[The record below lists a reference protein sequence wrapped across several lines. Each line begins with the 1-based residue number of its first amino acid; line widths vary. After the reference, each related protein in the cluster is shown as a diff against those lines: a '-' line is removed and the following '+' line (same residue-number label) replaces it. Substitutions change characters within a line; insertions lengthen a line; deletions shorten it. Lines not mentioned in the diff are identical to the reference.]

1 MKTGIF
7 FSMSKP
13 SHHLSQYVSTLHF
26 FLLTFIL
33 SWLIWIPLTLSHFN
47 IGPFKISEDLS
58 SIIRLLGVLMPMVS
72 ALLLTAIY
80 GGRPAVRNLFTRLKI
95 WRVGWKWWI
104 AVVFVFPALL
114 ILAGVTY
121 NLFNGQPFIS
131 LLPITVTVLL
141 SNIIFLTI
149 ASLGEEIGWR
159 GVALPALLQRY
170 SPLTAS
176 AILGIVWATWHLPF
190 WILIDTLSQYGAGY
204 FVLNYIFIVPTTF
217 YITWVFINSKGSLL
231 LPVVLHLVFN
241 IINVTIFPVTSTT
254 NSFAVFVGLQL
265 VLMLVIILK
274 LRKENGIKYEDSITQ
289 F

>member
-1 MKTGIF
+1 
-7 FSMSKP
+7 MSKP
-13 SHHLSQYVSTLHF
+13 SHQSSEYIPPLRF

-58 SIIRLLGVLMPMVS
+58 IIVRLLGVIMPMVS
-72 ALLLTAIY
+72 ALLLTIIY
-80 GGRPAVRNLFTRLKI
+80 GGRLAVRNLLSRLKI
-95 WRVGWKWWI
+95 WRVSWKWWI
-104 AVVFVFPALL
+104 AVVSVFPALL
-114 ILAGVTY
+114 IFAGVLY
-121 NLFNGQPFIS
+121 NLFSNQPPIS
-131 LLPITVTVLL
+131 LLPITAAVLL
-141 SNIIFLTI
+141 VNIIFLTI

-190 WILIDTLSQYGAGY
+190 WVLIDTLSQYGLGY

-217 YITWVFINSKGSLL
+217 FITWIFINSKGSLL

-241 IINVTIFPVTSTT
+241 IVNVAIFPVTNTT
-254 NSFAVFVGLQL
+254 DSFAVFVGLQL
-265 VLMLVIILK
+265 ILMLAIILK
-274 LRKENGIKYEDSITQ
+274 LRKKNSSGITISKE
-289 F
+289 

>member
-1 MKTGIF
+1 
-7 FSMSKP
+7 MSKP
-13 SHHLSQYVSTLHF
+13 SHPSSQSVTPLRF

-80 GGRPAVRNLFTRLKI
+80 GGRPAIRNLLSRLKI

-104 AVVFVFPALL
+104 AVVLVFPALL
-114 ILAGVTY
+114 IFAGILY
-121 NLFNGQPFIS
+121 NLFSDQPPIS
-131 LLPITVTVLL
+131 LLPITAAVLL
-141 SNIIFLTI
+141 ANTLFLTI

-176 AILGIVWATWHLPF
+176 SILGIVWATWHLPF
-190 WILIDTLSQYGAGY
+190 WLLIGTLSQYGAGY

-217 YITWVFINSKGSLL
+217 YITWIFINSKGSLL
-231 LPVVLHLVFN
+231 LPVVLHLIFN
-241 IINVTIFPVTSTT
+241 IINVTILPVTSTT

-274 LRKENGIKYEDSITQ
+274 LRKKNNINYEKSVT
-289 F
+289 

>member
-1 MKTGIF
+1 MKIGILTF
-7 FSMSKP
+7 MSKP
-13 SHHLSQYVSTLHF
+13 SYHLTQYVTPLRF
-26 FLLTFIL
+26 FLLTFTL

-47 IGPFKISEDLS
+47 IGPFNISENLS
-58 SIIRLLGVLMPMVS
+58 SIIRLFGVIMPMVS

-80 GGRPAVRNLFTRLKI
+80 GGRPAIWNLLSRLKI

-104 AVVFVFPALL
+104 AVVLVFPAML
-114 ILAGVTY
+114 IFAGVLY
-121 NLFNGQPFIS
+121 NLFSDQSPIS
-131 LLPITVTVLL
+131 LLPITAAVLL
-141 SNIIFLTI
+141 VNIIFLTI

-241 IINVTIFPVTSTT
+241 IVNVAIFPVTSTT
-254 NSFAVFVGLQL
+254 DSFAIFVGLQL
-265 VLMLVIILK
+265 ILMLAIILK
-274 LRKENGIKYEDSITQ
+274 LRKNNSSGSTISKS
-289 F
+289 

>member
-1 MKTGIF
+1 MKAGIF
-7 FSMSKP
+7 SSMSKP
-13 SHHLSQYVSTLHF
+13 SHHLSQYISPLRF

-58 SIIRLLGVLMPMVS
+58 SIVRLLGVLMPMVS
-72 ALLLTAIY
+72 ALLLTTLY
-80 GGRPAVRNLFTRLKI
+80 GGRLAVRSLLSRLKI

-104 AVVFVFPALL
+104 AVVLVFPALL
-114 ILAGVTY
+114 IIAGILY
-121 NLFNGQPFIS
+121 NLFSGQPFIS
-131 LLPITVTVLL
+131 LLPITAAVLL
-141 SNIIFLTI
+141 VNIIFLAI

-241 IINVTIFPVTSTT
+241 IINVAIFQVTSTT
-254 NSFAVFVGLQL
+254 NSFAMFVGLQL

-274 LRKENGIKYEDSITQ
+274 LRKENGIKHEDPIT
-289 F
+289 

>member
-1 MKTGIF
+1 
-7 FSMSKP
+7 MSKP
-13 SHHLSQYVSTLHF
+13 SHHLSQYVSPLHF

-33 SWLIWIPLTLSHFN
+33 SWLIWIPLTLSHFD
-47 IGPFKISEDLS
+47 IGPFKVSEDLS
-58 SIIRLLGVLMPMVS
+58 GIIRLLGVIMPMVS

-80 GGRPAVRNLFTRLKI
+80 GGRPAIRTLLSRLKI

-104 AVVFVFPALL
+104 AAVFVFPVLL
-114 ILAGVTY
+114 VIAGVLY
-121 NLFNGQPFIS
+121 NLFSDQPPIS
-131 LLPITVTVLL
+131 LLPITAAVLL
-141 SNIIFLTI
+141 ANIIFLTI

-241 IINVTIFPVTSTT
+241 IINVAIFPVTSTT

-265 VLMLVIILK
+265 VLMCVIILK
-274 LRKENGIKYEDSITQ
+274 LRKSSAL
-289 F
+289 

>member
-1 MKTGIF
+1 MKASI
-7 FSMSKP
+7 
-13 SHHLSQYVSTLHF
+13 LSFMNKSSDQSFQYITPLRF

-47 IGPFKISEDLS
+47 LGPFEISEDIS

-80 GGRPAVRNLFTRLKI
+80 GGRPAILSLLSRLKI
-95 WRVGWKWWI
+95 WRVSWKWWI
-104 AVVFVFPALL
+104 AVVLVFPALL
-114 ILAGVTY
+114 ILAGVLY
-121 NLFNGQPFIS
+121 NRFSDQPSIS
-131 LLPITVTVLL
+131 HLPITAAVLL
-141 SNIIFLTI
+141 ANIIFLSI

-159 GVALPALLQRY
+159 GVALPALLKRY
-170 SPLTAS
+170 NPLTAS

-190 WILIDTLSQYGAGY
+190 WILIDTLSQFGAGY

-241 IINVTIFPVTSTT
+241 IVNVAIFPVTSTT
-254 NSFAVFVGLQL
+254 DSFAVFVGLQL
-265 VLMLVIILK
+265 VLMFVIISK
-274 LRKENGIKYEDSITQ
+274 LRKYSINYEYPVSE

>member
-1 MKTGIF
+1 
-7 FSMSKP
+7 MSKP
-13 SHHLSQYVSTLHF
+13 SHQSSPSVTPLRF

-58 SIIRLLGVLMPMVS
+58 SIIRLLGVIMPMVS
-72 ALLLTAIY
+72 ALLLTAMY
-80 GGRPAVRNLFTRLKI
+80 GGRPAIRSLLSRLKI

-104 AVVFVFPALL
+104 AVVLVFPALL
-114 ILAGVTY
+114 IFAGILY
-121 NLFNGQPFIS
+121 NLFSDQPPIS
-131 LLPITVTVLL
+131 LLPITSAVLL
-141 SNIIFLTI
+141 ANMLFLTI

-170 SPLTAS
+170 NPLTAS
-176 AILGIVWATWHLPF
+176 SILGIVWATWHLPF
-190 WILIDTLSQYGAGY
+190 WLLIDTLSQYGAGY

-217 YITWVFINSKGSLL
+217 YITWIFINSKGSLL
-231 LPVVLHLVFN
+231 LPVVLHLIFN
-241 IINVTIFPVTSTT
+241 IINVAILPVTSTT

-274 LRKENGIKYEDSITQ
+274 LRKKNNINYENSIT
-289 F
+289 

>member
-1 MKTGIF
+1 
-7 FSMSKP
+7 MSNP
-13 SHHLSQYVSTLHF
+13 FHHLSQEVSALRF

-33 SWLIWIPLTLSHFN
+33 SWSIWIPLTLSHFN

-80 GGRPAVRNLFTRLKI
+80 DGRPAMRSLLSRLKI
-95 WRVGWKWWI
+95 WRVSWKWWI
-104 AVVFVFPALL
+104 AVVLVFPVLL
-114 ILAGVTY
+114 VIAGVLY
-121 NLFNGQPFIS
+121 NLFSDQPPIS
-131 LLPITVTVLL
+131 LLPITAAVLFV
-141 SNIIFLTI
+141 NIIFLAI

-159 GVALPALLQRY
+159 GVALPALLKRY
-170 SPLTAS
+170 GPFTAS
-176 AILGIVWATWHLPF
+176 VILGIVWATWHLPF
-190 WILIDTLSQYGAGY
+190 WILLDTLSQYGVGY

-241 IINVTIFPVTSTT
+241 IINVALFPITSTT
-254 NSFAVFVGLQL
+254 GSFAVFVGLQL

-274 LRKENGIKYEDSITQ
+274 LRKGIDINYENSITKI
-289 F
+289 

>member
-1 MKTGIF
+1 
-7 FSMSKP
+7 MSKP
-13 SHHLSQYVSTLHF
+13 SHHLSQYVSTLRF